1 MPPGNSSQHYQS
13 GFSLTQVRS
22 VFNGTETITVLGPK
36 IWNLVLLVINQN
48 KYVNVFLKCFFK
60 HFISLISCMIKI
72 SSKLVHAFSST
83 LRVFSFVQIFHIS

>member
-36 IWNLVLLVINQN
+36 IWNLVLLVIHQK
-48 KYVNVFLKCFFK
+48 KYGNVFLNVFLN
-60 HFISLISCMIKI
+60 IL
-72 SSKLVHAFSST
+72 LV
-83 LRVFSFVQIFHIS
+83 